1 MTATQ
6 RFCEEC
12 GKPLAP
18 GLKFCEECGCAV
30 AAVEVPVQSGPPPSV
45 PPATNNIALAA
56 IPFAYQ
62 SRGVFSTEGRTLVVY
77 PDQVILASIP
87 KSREEEFDQAMN
99 EVQANLMEKH
109 LEGKSFWQ
117 LATGAGSAL
126 FKIAWSPVDFYTADA
141 VKEEKMLR
149 TMTIQNRPWEGYL
162 SMPPDAVLA
171 ENERNRAIP
180 RDSIA
185 FIRGESDPS
194 TNTDQILIYHTGG
207 LEVIYFNFGI
217 FHLARKVLFSFL
229 LPGPIDLEKIIGV
242 IPYANEPEVEGF
254 GFQYTWIVVVTE
266 KRLIFCMVED
276 EFADEVTEW
285 INARIKEA
293 RKTGRK
299 LREGDL
305 AGVPD
310 APWQRFMKRSVSSL
324 LENEVN
330 FFIPLSVIQS
340 VELVPGGPGQADELC
355 LFLPGQPYDIIFTEG
370 TAGHIRTVLGAVLAG
385 RWK

>member
-18 GLKFCEECGCAV
+18 GLKFCEECGCPV
-30 AAVEVPVQSGPPPSV
+30 AGVDNPGQSGPAPSV
-45 PPATNNIALAA
+45 PISTEHVPLAA

-62 SRGVFSTEGRTLVVY
+62 SRGVFSTERMTLVVY

-87 KSREEEFDQAMN
+87 KTREKEFDQAMN
-99 EVQANLMEKH
+99 EVQATLMEKH
-109 LEGKSFWQ
+109 LAGKSFWQ
-117 LATGAGSAL
+117 LASGVGSAL

-149 TMTIQNRPWEGYL
+149 TLTLLTRPWEGYL
-162 SMPPDAVLA
+162 SMSPDAVLA
-171 ENERNRAIP
+171 ENGKNRAIP
-180 RDSIA
+180 RESIA

-194 TNTDQILIYHTGG
+194 TNNDQILVYHSGG
-207 LEVIYFNFGI
+207 LEVIFFDFGI

-229 LPGPIDLEKIIGV
+229 FPEPVDHEKIIGV

-254 GFQYTWIVVVTE
+254 GFQYTWNVVVTDQ
-266 KRLIFCMVED
+266 RLVFCMIED
-276 EFADEVTEW
+276 EFADEANEW
-285 INARIKEA
+285 IEQRGKEA
-293 RKTGRK
+293 KKARRDWKV
-299 LREGDL
+299 GD
-305 AGVPD
+305 AGGQPD
-310 APWQRFMKRSVSSL
+310 APWQRFMKRSVLSL

-340 VELVPGGPGQADELC
+340 AELVPGGPGQADELC
-355 LFLPGQPYDIIFTEG
+355 FYVPGQPYDIVFPERM
-370 TAGHIRTVLGAVLAG
+370 AEHIRAVLGKVLAG
-385 RWK
+385 RMK

>member
-1 MTATQ
+1 MTAMQ

-30 AAVEVPVQSGPPPSV
+30 AAVEAPVQSGPPPSIT
-45 PPATNNIALAA
+45 PMEDNIALAV

-62 SRGVFSTEGRTLVVY
+62 SRGAFSTERMTLVVY

-87 KSREEEFDQAMN
+87 KSREEEFDRAMN
-99 EVQANLMEKH
+99 EVQATLLEKH
-109 LEGKSFWQ
+109 LAGKSFWQ

-149 TMTIQNRPWEGYL
+149 TMKIQTRPWEGYL
-162 SMPPDAVLA
+162 SMPRDAVLA

-180 RDSIA
+180 RESIA
-185 FIRGESDPS
+185 FIRGECDPS
-194 TNTDQILIYHTGG
+194 TNTDQVLIYHTGG
-207 LEVIYFNFGI
+207 REVLFFDFGI
-217 FHLARKVLFSFL
+217 FSLARKTLFSFL
-229 LPGPIDLEKIIGV
+229 LPDPVDHEKIIGV

-254 GFQYTWIVVVTE
+254 GFQYTWIVVVTDN
-266 KRLIFCMVED
+266 RLIFCMVED

-285 INARIKEA
+285 INARIKET
-293 RKTGRK
+293 KKNGRK

-355 LFLPGQPYDIIFTEG
+355 IYLPGQPYDILFTEG
-370 TAGHIRTVLGAVLAG
+370 TAGHIRTVLGTIFAG